1 MTIIFDLDGT
11 LLYTLEDLRDAL
23 NHTLKQFGYNEVSL
37 DTTKKLVGNG
47 IKNLILDAYH
57 DKQHIDLMFEE
68 FKRYYEIHCIDKTL
82 PYVGMVK
89 LIYSL
94 KNDGH
99 TLVCI
104 SNKHYITLT
113 KLIEYFFP
121 NQFDLILG
129 DGMGYPKKPNPNIIY
144 ACMEKLNKK
153 SDDLVYIGDSDVDAN
168 TIINA
173 SIKGI
178 LVSYGYRDKGL
189 LLKFGL
195 PIVDNVSEL
204 EEMINRIK

>member
-47 IKNLILDAYH
+47 IKNLILDASK

-89 LIYSL
+89 LWRFLTPSAKRVYL
-94 KNDGH
+94 
-99 TLVCI
+99 CI
-104 SNKHYITLT
+104 WSRMRR
-113 KLIEYFFP
+113 P
-121 NQFDLILG
+121 WILWKSAKRWK
-129 DGMGYPKKPNPNIIY
+129 PK
-144 ACMEKLNKK
+144 
-153 SDDLVYIGDSDVDAN
+153 
-168 TIINA
+168 
-173 SIKGI
+173 
-178 LVSYGYRDKGL
+178 
-189 LLKFGL
+189 
-195 PIVDNVSEL
+195 
-204 EEMINRIK
+204 

>member
-1 MTIIFDLDGT
+1 MFGNE
-11 LLYTLEDLRDAL
+11 EDL
-23 NHTLKQFGYNEVSL
+23 
-37 DTTKKLVGNG
+37 
-47 IKNLILDAYH
+47 KNSIPNSMLIS
-57 DKQHIDLMFEE
+57 I
-68 FKRYYEIHCIDKTL
+68 IH
-82 PYVGMVK
+82 PNPA
-89 LIYSL
+89 
-94 KNDGH
+94 KNDFSQRILEKTGIE
-99 TLVCI
+99 LKERLKFSCL
-104 SNKHYITLT
+104 SNYKDIYKDIEKPSSQKETQSSRG
-113 KLIEYFFP
+113 LI
-121 NQFDLILG
+121 NKKWIDDLYNRRPAL
-129 DGMGYPKKPNPNIIY
+129 IIY
-144 ACMEKLNKK
+144 FYQIPNGVNKSMEEKKIYENLLEIKK